1 LTFQNGTEMQNHFI
15 DGKPALRV
23 KSRMEWREWLE
34 HNYSNRDEVWLVI
47 YKKDSDKQTITKIE
61 ALDDAICF
69 GWIDSLVKSIDDEKY
84 MQKFTPRNP
93 ESQWSEINKKSVIK
107 LEAAGL
113 IAAPGQVLIDHA
125 RATGEWDVI
134 RTSPKQLEIS
144 RELVSAL
151 DASIGLRQEWDKLP
165 PSHQQQYLGWIAQAK
180 REATCENRVKI
191 CINMLTSG
199 QSPNTL

>member
-1 LTFQNGTEMQNHFI
+1 MTFQNGTEMQNHFI

-47 YKKDSDKQTITKIE
+47 YKKDSGKQTITKIE

-69 GWIDSLVKSIDDEKY
+69 GWIDSLVKGIDDEKY

-151 DASIGLRQEWDKLP
+151 DASIGLRQEWDNLP
-165 PSHQQQYLGWIAQAK
+165 PSYQQQYLGWIAQAK
-180 REATCENRVKI
+180 REATRQNRIKK

>member
-1 LTFQNGTEMQNHFI
+1 MTFQNGTEIQNHFI

-47 YKKDSDKQTITKIE
+47 YKKDSGKQTITKIE

-69 GWIDSLVKSIDDEKY
+69 GWIDSLVKGIDDEKY
-84 MQKFTPRNP
+84 MQKFTPRKP
-93 ESQWSEINKKSVIK
+93 DSQWSEVNKKRVSK
-107 LEAAGL
+107 LEEAGL
-113 IAAPGQVLIDHA
+113 IEAPGQVLIDHA

-134 RTSPKQLEIS
+134 RTSPNQFEIS
-144 RELVSAL
+144 RVLASAL
-151 DASIGLRQEWDKLP
+151 EASIGLRNKWDKLP
-165 PSHQQQYLGWIAQAK
+165 PSHRQQYLGWIAQAK
-180 REATCENRVKI
+180 RETTRQNRIKK

-199 QSPNTL
+199 QSLNTL